1 MAWSVVDEEAALVAG
16 GAPTAGLGPGATG
29 DGRPAEE
36 DTGVKRCWAAA
47 AQDCANVFRDVS
59 AMFGVAGLLQRR
71 PLMPKARLFMPGE

>member
-1 MAWSVVDEEAALVAG
+1 VADEEAALVAG